1 MDVAASE
8 RYRALTDRQKTFVT
22 EYLASGDAVKSVR
35 EAYRCKSVQTARV
48 MTYQLLQHP
57 RVADCIAEL
66 KGKNERDIQIEGLR
80 RDLWKCRPG
89 GYERARFLSMYLQ
102 LTGLLKPP
110 TETELRPASPAK
122 KSRAK
127 NSKVVPAD
135 SFARVPEGATP
146 YADKDG
152 VVRGYRTVDNKWV
165 QLADVEAL

>member
-1 MDVAASE
+1 MDVATSE
-8 RYRALTDRQKTFVT
+8 RYRALTDRQKVFVT
-22 EYLASGDAVKSVR
+22 AYLASGNAVKAVR
-35 EAYRCKSVQTARV
+35 EAYRCKSDQTARV

-66 KGKNERDIQIEGLR
+66 KGKTERDIQIEGLR

-110 TETELRPASPAK
+110 TEAELRPDRQA

-127 NSKVVPAD
+127 ASKITPANPLDRVPAD
-135 SFARVPEGATP
+135 ATP
-146 YADKDG
+146 LADKNG
-152 VVRGYRTVDNKWV
+152 IVRGYKTADGKFV